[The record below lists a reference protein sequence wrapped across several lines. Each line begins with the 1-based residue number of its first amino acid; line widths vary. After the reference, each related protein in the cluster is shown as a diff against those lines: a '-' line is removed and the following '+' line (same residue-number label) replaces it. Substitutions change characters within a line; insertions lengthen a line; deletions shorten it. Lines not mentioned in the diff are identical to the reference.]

1 MSNPNSAGRAAQHDA
16 ACPSHHHSVRQR
28 LSRHKPKLLGFF
40 DAAVAVTA
48 SARASSCASA
58 GSASGATRP
67 AAGTPRDG
75 GAPLSDGEIDALATL
90 ALVSESVYIDPGTL
104 LPLVMHRGELVPFA
118 EILQEAA
125 RAGFRYAGLLTG
137 RYPDFPF
144 RITQLATEMVEFLRA
159 LQEHDRRRAGH
170 QQRFSGLPG
179 RRRRG
184 QNGIDGRG
192 TSGIRLFTLC
202 LDAKGEHE
210 ARFLL
215 RSLTVIVQYVP
226 SVAAEFLEL
235 VRQAYAAGKE
245 RWDLISQWMA
255 RGIDLISSSRT
266 EEGIAHLKLE
276 SDESRRMLGLSYVV
290 LADVRNVL
298 MIYGASIAGRSV
310 AVQDWAASSFGIET
324 PFTDG
329 RALFLPPRI
338 HYFAERRDNET
349 VYACTAALQ
358 AQAVAGDTFRFHIES
373 IPFLDDVRERY
384 ATVLPDIMESV
395 RRYYGRS
402 GLGNP
407 PQSIRERT
415 TGEVELLYPG
425 ERNLQ
430 ILTTHHEDFFY
441 MFPTPDL
448 FRQLFSFFETCRLEW
463 RLGSRYPGLREDAA
477 LLQRRLW
484 ARRRGVTA
492 TPEDPTREL
501 EVVIEALVQWSLM
514 GRVKW
519 MDPDRDDVNRLVGAA
534 GSTAPHAGGADEG
547 ATGTAT
553 ATPGLAEPPGRA
565 RPEERLAER
574 VAAVVGELDTVR
586 RDGATVTESMLAAF
600 RVYNVLYEAYPVIPY
615 CAANDIRTLFAGT
628 GRGEIFPELAFDV
641 SPELFADREQHVI
654 MREHDA
660 EEEVTIDLAS
670 AGEIERK
677 NRRIKQARIEG
688 SLSVHSYP
696 EFDVDRGSYRRRFC
710 RVYESYGERG
720 DPAFYTELLRRN
732 QRLHKRIR
740 KRFLLMEQEEV
751 SVSRKWID
759 GDDIHLEDAVDFATN
774 LLRGDGSDDK
784 LYQRKILNVRD
795 IACAVLVDA
804 SSSTEELVAG
814 RRIIDIEKDAIAL
827 LGSALSVIGDAFAVY
842 SFFSMGRSNVFFSTP
857 KRFAD
862 PWNSEAIARVGG
874 IQANAG
880 NRDGAAIRHATAR
893 LAERPEK
900 TRLLVL
906 LSDGIPADAGYGGA
920 TGADTSRYA
929 IEDTRRAILEARR
942 HGVRPFCITVDRF
955 AKSYVSYLY
964 GDRNHAR
971 IQSIAQLPEK
981 LSRVY
986 MRVTA

>member
-1 MSNPNSAGRAAQHDA
+1 MSHTHTSGHNTDHPSANASYCQTVRNRLARHKPRLVGFFDSAVAVAASIRAAGAQTGDAGRAPGA
-16 ACPSHHHSVRQR
+16 AGEQTYR
-28 LSRHKPKLLGFF
+28 
-40 DAAVAVTA
+40 
-48 SARASSCASA
+48 
-58 GSASGATRP
+58 
-67 AAGTPRDG
+67 AAGTP
-75 GAPLSDGEIDALATL
+75 GAAGTDAPPLSHAEIDALATL
-90 ALVSESVYIDPGTL
+90 ALVTEIVYIDPGAL
-104 LPLVMHRGELVPFA
+104 LPVVMHRGELLPFA

-125 RAGFRYAGLLTG
+125 RTGFRFAGLLTG
-137 RYPDFPF
+137 RYPGLPYRLSRLRREILDFF
-144 RITQLATEMVEFLRA
+144 TA
-159 LQEHDRRRAGH
+159 LQEHRRTRADH
-170 QQRFSGLPG
+170 HQRFSGLPG

-184 QNGIDGRG
+184 ENGIDGRG
-192 TSGIRLFTLC
+192 TTGIQLFTVC

-235 VRQAYAAGKE
+235 VRQAYTAGKG
-245 RWDLISQWMA
+245 RWDLISQWMT

-290 LADVRNVL
+290 LSDVRNVL
-298 MIYGASIAGRSV
+298 MIYGASIAGRSL
-310 AVQDWAASSFGIET
+310 AVQDWSTSSFGIET
-324 PFTDG
+324 SFTDG
-329 RALFLPPRI
+329 RTLFLPPRI

-349 VYACTAALQ
+349 VYAYTAALQ
-358 AQAVAGDTFRFHIES
+358 AQAVAGDTFRFDIAD
-373 IPFLDDVRERY
+373 IPFLDDVRKRY

-425 ERNLQ
+425 ERELQ
-430 ILTTHHEDFFY
+430 VLTTHHEDFFY

-448 FRQLFSFFETCRLEW
+448 FRQLFSLFETCRLEW
-463 RLGSRYPGLREDAA
+463 HLGRRYPGLRQDAA

-484 ARRRGVTA
+484 ARRHGVTTA
-492 TPEDPTREL
+492 PAGLNREL
-501 EVVIEALVQWSLM
+501 EVVIEALVQWSLL

-519 MDPDRDDVNRLVGAA
+519 MEPTEDDVNRLVGAS
-534 GSTAPHAGGADEG
+534 GSTASSVSGA
-547 ATGTAT
+547 AAP
-553 ATPGLAEPPGRA
+553 PGLAE
-565 RPEERLAER
+565 PEERLAER
-574 VAAVVGELDTVR
+574 VAAAAGEFETVR
-586 RDGATVTESMLAAF
+586 RDGAGVTDTMLAAF
-600 RVYNVLYEAYPVIPY
+600 RVYNVLYEAYPIIPY

-628 GRGEIFPELAFDV
+628 GRGEIFPELTFDV

-654 MREHDA
+654 MREQHA

-677 NRRIKQARIEG
+677 NQRLKQARIEG
-688 SLSVHSYP
+688 SLQVHTYP
-696 EFDVDRGSYRRRFC
+696 EFDVDRGSYRQRFC

-751 SVSRKWID
+751 SISRKWLD

-795 IACAVLVDA
+795 IACAILVDA
-804 SSSTEELVAG
+804 SSSTEERVAG

-827 LGSALSVIGDAFAVY
+827 LSSALSMIGDAFAVY

-857 KRFAD
+857 KRFTD
-862 PWNSEAIARVGG
+862 PWNTEAIARVGG

-900 TRLLVL
+900 TKLLIL

-929 IEDTRRAILEARR
+929 IEDTRRAILEARQR
-942 HGVRPFCITVDRF
+942 TVRPFCITIDRF
-955 AKSYVSYLY
+955 AKSYITYLY

-981 LSRVY
+981 LSKVY
-986 MRVTA
+986 MRITA

>member
-1 MSNPNSAGRAAQHDA
+1 
-16 ACPSHHHSVRQR
+16 
-28 LSRHKPKLLGFF
+28 
-40 DAAVAVTA
+40 
-48 SARASSCASA
+48 
-58 GSASGATRP
+58 
-67 AAGTPRDG
+67 
-75 GAPLSDGEIDALATL
+75 
-90 ALVSESVYIDPGTL
+90 
-104 LPLVMHRGELVPFA
+104 
-118 EILQEAA
+118 
-125 RAGFRYAGLLTG
+125 
-137 RYPDFPF
+137 
-144 RITQLATEMVEFLRA
+144 MVEFLRA
-159 LQEHDRRRAGH
+159 LQEHTQRRAGH

-184 QNGIDGRG
+184 ENGIDGRG
-192 TSGIRLFTLC
+192 TTGIRLFTVC
-202 LDAKGEHE
+202 LEAKGEHE

-235 VRQAYAAGKE
+235 VRQAYAAGKG
-245 RWDLISQWMA
+245 RWDLISQWMS

-266 EEGIAHLKLE
+266 EEGISHLKLE

-290 LADVRNVL
+290 LPDVRNVL
-298 MIYGASIAGRSV
+298 MIYGASIAGRSL
-310 AVQDWAASSFGIET
+310 AVQDWSTSTFGIET

-329 RALFLPPRI
+329 RAFFLPPRV

-349 VYACTAALQ
+349 VYAYTAALQ
-358 AQAVAGDTFRFHIES
+358 AQAVAGDTFRFHIDE
-373 IPFLDDVRERY
+373 IPFLDAVRERY

-425 ERNLQ
+425 ERELQ
-430 ILTTHHEDFFY
+430 VLTTHHEDFFY

-448 FRQLFSFFETCRLEW
+448 FRQLFSFFEMCRLEW
-463 RLGSRYPGLREDAA
+463 KLGRRYPGLREDGAI
-477 LLQRRLW
+477 LRRRLW
-484 ARRRGVTA
+484 TGRRGVTT
-492 TPEDPTREL
+492 TPESPTREL
-501 EVVIEALVQWSLM
+501 EVVIEALLQWSLVD
-514 GRVKW
+514 RVKW
-519 MDPDRDDVNRLVGAA
+519 MDPAEDDANRFAGAA
-534 GSTAPHAGGADEG
+534 GSAASSSADD
-547 ATGTAT
+547 
-553 ATPGLAEPPGRA
+553 
-565 RPEERLAER
+565 RLAER
-574 VAAVVGELDTVR
+574 VAAVTGELDTVRRDGAGAAGLAEPDDRLAERVASVVGELETVR

-600 RVYNVLYEAYPVIPY
+600 RVYNVLYEAYPIIPY

-628 GRGEIFPELAFDV
+628 GRGEVFPELTFDV
-641 SPELFADREQHVI
+641 SPELFADRKQHVI

-696 EFDVDRGSYRRRFC
+696 EFDVDRG
-710 RVYESYGERG
+710 

-751 SVSRKWID
+751 SISRKWID
-759 GDDIHLEDAVDFATN
+759 GDDIHLEDAVDFATS

-827 LGSALSVIGDAFAVY
+827 LGSALSMIGDAFAVY
-842 SFFSMGRSNVFFSTP
+842 SFFSMGRSNIFFSTP

-900 TRLLVL
+900 TKLFIL
-906 LSDGIPADAGYGGA
+906 LSDGTPRMRATAALPVRRPPATPLRTPAA
-920 TGADTSRYA
+920 PSCER
-929 IEDTRRAILEARR
+929 
-942 HGVRPFCITVDRF
+942 
-955 AKSYVSYLY
+955 VS
-964 GDRNHAR
+964 AA
-971 IQSIAQLPEK
+971 SA
-981 LSRVY
+981 
-986 MRVTA
+986 